1 MFGGSA
7 VDAFLTANHDSHVFR
22 AHQEECAG
30 IKLCKSARVVTI
42 FSSRADML
50 AMTTARGLSSS
61 GRMGNY
67 IEQHFKKF
75 PSHPS
80 PKNPLETL
88 RRMVPEN
95 NPAK

>member
-42 FSSRADML
+42 FSSSGYVGHDNCAGLVFVGQDGQLHRA
-50 AMTTARGLSSS
+50 
-61 GRMGNY
+61 
-67 IEQHFKKF
+67 
-75 PSHPS
+75 
-80 PKNPLETL
+80 TL
-88 RRMVPEN
+88 
-95 NPAK
+95 